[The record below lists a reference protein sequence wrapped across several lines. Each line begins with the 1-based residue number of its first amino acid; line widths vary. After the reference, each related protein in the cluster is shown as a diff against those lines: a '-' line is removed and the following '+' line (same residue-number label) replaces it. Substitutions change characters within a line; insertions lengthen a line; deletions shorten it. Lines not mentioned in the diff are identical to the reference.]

1 MYPCWAEV
9 FGNDKQKTTWVSGLL
24 VGAPIGNV
32 VGYGMAALTQNSVG
46 WEIAIYIEA
55 ALIALIALS
64 FTIFCP
70 MDYFDL

>member
-1 MYPCWAEV
+1 M
-9 FGNDKQKTTWVSGLL
+9 SGLL

-46 WEIAIYIEA
+46 WEIAIYIEV
-55 ALIALIALS
+55 ALIAFMSFS